1 MKDIYWIQPYYH
13 LILDRVP
20 KNATTFLDV
29 GAGNGIFGFI
39 LKKTRECKRLDAI
52 EPFNYEL
59 NHFDKVYRMTWKEWL
74 NNPSNYDVIIAT
86 ESIEHMDLD
95 DAISFIKQA
104 KELARNVVI
113 ATPVH
118 FSEQKDYDGNEY
130 QRHKCVISESDFI
143 FNGYKTLL
151 FNDSII
157 AHYGD
162 LKWV

>member
-20 KNATTFLDV
+20 RMAATFLDV

-39 LKKTRECKRLDAI
+39 LKKTRECKQLDAI

-86 ESIEHMDLD
+86 EVIEECKRICRSKAFIYTPSEFKDNMDAVDNAWNLGSNPHQEHLCVLSRD
-95 DAISFIKQA
+95 DFKTRGYNTRLVIDNGIFAEYIK
-104 KELARNVVI
+104 
-113 ATPVH
+113 
-118 FSEQKDYDGNEY
+118 
-130 QRHKCVISESDFI
+130 
-143 FNGYKTLL
+143 
-151 FNDSII
+151 
-157 AHYGD
+157 
-162 LKWV
+162 